1 MITGVMK
8 VLDIAELLDLEEII
22 RNVLDER
29 LEEILTK
36 LNRTGQLKKFLSLIG
51 MSELLDSNESVEK
64 IIDGTIIVIG
74 QSDVDK
80 EKLSAVA
87 KNLGFEK
94 SRFEFYL
101 DYNDAKTF
109 DFKKIQWSDKYSC
122 ILVGQM
128 PHSGYAKGD
137 FSSIITALEK
147 QDGYPPVV
155 RGGVNGLK
163 ITKSSF
169 KDALRCAIENNY
181 VST

>member
-1 MITGVMK
+1 MITEVLN
-8 VLDIAELLDLEEII
+8 VLDIAELIELEEII
-22 RNVLDER
+22 RNVLDEQ

-36 LNRTGQLKKFLSLIG
+36 LNRKDQLELFLSLIG
-51 MSELLDSNESVEK
+51 MSELLGSNEAAEK
-64 IIDGTIIVIG
+64 FLDGTIIVIG

-128 PHSGYAKGD
+128 PHSGYVKGD
-137 FSSIITALEK
+137 YSSIITALER

-155 RGGVNGLK
+155 RVGVKGLK

-169 KDALRCAIENNY
+169 KDALMCAIENNY